1 MAACSPAHTFSISR
15 QQSVSLQSPPTV
27 AVQQLIVPEKHRE
40 KMSLLKRGGIDE
52 ARRHME
58 VMFNPSTLVTT
69 KSEIDIRLL
78 KQIKNKT
85 I

>member
-1 MAACSPAHTFSISR
+1 LFLKNT
-15 QQSVSLQSPPTV
+15 
-27 AVQQLIVPEKHRE
+27 EK

-69 KSEIDIRLL
+69 KSEIDIRFL